1 VNYWLH
7 GEFLIL
13 KEGKMGK
20 SERNF
25 LTINDLEKQGFD
37 PLAYRYFCLTASYR
51 KPLVFSMKNL
61 QSAKNAYERLKNLVS
76 IIQGDQFSKT
86 NHKLIDSYKKE
97 FTENISYDLNMPEA
111 LATLWNLMAEK
122 GIGNKEKYDLI
133 KDFDKVL
140 ALDLTETTSRFLG
153 DLSRDIKR
161 LIDERELY
169 RKSGNWKKAD
179 EVRTQIKNKGYQI
192 SDTSDGPKLTKV

>member
-1 VNYWLH
+1 
-7 GEFLIL
+7 
-13 KEGKMGK
+13 
-20 SERNF
+20 
-25 LTINDLEKQGFD
+25 
-37 PLAYRYFCLTASYR
+37 
-51 KPLVFSMKNL
+51 
-61 QSAKNAYERLKNLVS
+61 
-76 IIQGDQFSKT
+76 
-86 NHKLIDSYKKE
+86 
-97 FTENISYDLNMPEA
+97 MPEA